1 MRVPAGII
9 LSLLAA
15 LIIVQ
20 TTANAYADKCPPN
33 CEPDKPTDK
42 GTSDKS
48 TNNKGK

>member
-1 MRVPAGII
+1 MKVPAGII

-20 TTANAYADKCPPN
+20 TTASAYADKCPPN
-33 CEPDKPTDK
+33 CEPAQPTDK
-42 GTSDKS
+42 GTNDKS